1 MSVKIQTLETTGN
14 GLVSTVAKVNGG
26 FGADVS
32 TGLTNGHTAF
42 VSGNAITIGND
53 VRILPT
59 PAAQGAIPWDQ
70 GGSYA
75 ETTVG
80 TAGQILV
87 SGGTAIPTWGTRG
100 GSVIVFNLNTGQS
113 FVASGYVG
121 VSGDGSSTINVN
133 VTPWVVPAT
142 GTLSRLRV
150 FGFSNT
156 SANTHIII
164 YKATAALSPT
174 YAATALD
181 ATVSAGTFSGN
192 DTTHT
197 VSVTAGELIVAF
209 SSASWS
215 ANGACVNVLYT
226 PN

>member
-1 MSVKIQTLETTGN
+1 MSVKIKTIETTGQ
-14 GLVSTVAKVNGG
+14 GAVATVPKINGG

-32 TGLTNGHTAF
+32 QGLTNGHTAF
-42 VSGNAITIGND
+42 VSANAITIAAD
-53 VRILPT
+53 ARMLPT
-59 PAAQGAIPWDQ
+59 PGAQGAVPYDT
-70 GGSYA
+70 GTGYG
-75 ETTVG
+75 ETAVG
-80 TAGQILV
+80 IAGQILV
-87 SGGTAIPTWGTRG
+87 SGGTSLPTWGTRG
-100 GSVIVFNLNTGQS
+100 GSVLVFSLNTGQS
-113 FVASGYVG
+113 FVASGYLG

-156 SANTHIII
+156 SGTTHILI
-164 YKATAALSPT
+164 YKASSALSPV

-181 ATVSAGTFSGN
+181 ATVTGGTFSGS
-192 DTTHT
+192 DTSNT
-197 VSVTAGELIVAF
+197 VAVTAGELIVAF